1 MGRKKRKREPIF
13 RKLTE
18 CKPKTPFFVEN
29 VKLDF
34 SMQKS
39 AATFGLSHDKKIE
52 VIEFDPK
59 NGDILVKNENGEF
72 WIERNLAEKIILRD
86 L

>member
-1 MGRKKRKREPIF
+1 M
-13 RKLTE
+13 
-18 CKPKTPFFVEN
+18 EN

-34 SMQKS
+34 SMQKT

-52 VIEFDPK
+52 ILEYDPK
-59 NGDILVKNENGEF
+59 NGDIRVKNESGEF